1 LRKSIDAIIVIVVI
15 TGIFYLLTEHVPGLK
30 DEMFERFAL
39 YLPENPRFELWQP
52 VSTMFM
58 HGGFFHLLMNMYALW
73 AFGTPLEQL
82 WGVKRFLLFYF
93 AAGIGASVIYSAV
106 NLYRFKQ
113 YTTEFLAAGV
123 SNEQLND
130 VLDTDFRSLRAIGS
144 ASLEQTQ
151 EFWLLFHVPAV
162 GASGAVYGIL
172 VAFGMLFP
180 NAKLALIFFPV
191 PIAAKYF
198 IPVLIALDLFSGV
211 TGVSI
216 FGGGIAHFAHV
227 GGALIGFLL
236 MLLFGG
242 KRRHPGRMENTGEY

>member
-1 LRKSIDAIIVIVVI
+1 M
-15 TGIFYLLTEHVPGLK
+15 PGLH
-30 DEMFERFAL
+30 EGMIERFAL
-39 YLPENPRFELWQP
+39 YLPENPRFEIWQP

-58 HGGFFHLLMNMYALW
+58 HSGFFHLLMNMYALW
-73 AFGTPLEQL
+73 AFGTPLEHL
-82 WGVKRFLLFYF
+82 WGVKRFILFYF
-93 AAGIGASVIYSAV
+93 VSGIGASIVYTAV

-113 YTTEFLAAGV
+113 YAAEFLAAGI
-123 SNEQLND
+123 SNERMD
-130 VLDTDFRSLRAIGS
+130 EVLQTEWRSLRTIGS
-144 ASLEQTQ
+144 VSVEQIR
-151 EFWLLFHVPAV
+151 EFWLLFHIPAV

-172 VAFGMLFP
+172 VAFAMLFP

-236 MLLFGG
+236 MILFGG
-242 KRRHPGRMENTGEY
+242 RRRRSNQIEDAQES